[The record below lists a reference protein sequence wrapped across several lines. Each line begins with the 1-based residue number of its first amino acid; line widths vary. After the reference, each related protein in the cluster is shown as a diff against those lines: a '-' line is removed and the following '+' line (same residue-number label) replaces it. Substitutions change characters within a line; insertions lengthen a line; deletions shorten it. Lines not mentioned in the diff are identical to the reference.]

1 MAKTVS
7 TYLNTCKKYL
17 GCKESNGTHKKI
29 IDIFNSSKLK
39 SFSLSYDDAWCAG
52 YVSAMAI
59 ESCCDDIIPISAN
72 CDEMYNKGKIMGIAL
87 YPNSWSPKAGDIVFY
102 DWDLNGELDHVG
114 IIESV
119 NRMYIHVIEGNKNNS
134 VSYRDINYKNKTIT
148 KILRPRYIKETK
160 RKKHSYKSY
169 CNTAIKVINGEYG
182 NGYIRKEKLEKEGY
196 SYEKVQG
203 IVDILLK

>member
-17 GCKESNGTHKKI
+17 GCKESDGTHKKI

-39 SFSLSYDDAWCAG
+39 SFPLSYDDAWCAG

-59 ESCCDDIIPISAN
+59 ESGCDDIIPISAN

-87 YPNSWSPKAGDIVFY
+87 YPNSWSPKTGDIIFY

-114 IIESV
+114 IIESA
-119 NRMYIHVIEGNKNNS
+119 NGSSIHVIEGNKNKS
-134 VSYRDINYKNKTIT
+134 VSYRDINYKNNTIT
-148 KILRPRYIKETK
+148 KILRPRYITEIKT
-160 RKKHSYKSY
+160 KKHSYKAY
-169 CNTAIKVINGEYG
+169 CNTAIKVINGKYG
-182 NGYIRKEKLEKEGY
+182 NGYIRKVKLEKEGY